1 MLGHKRLMQTC
12 DVAVIGAGIVG
23 AACAYEMAS
32 SGLRV
37 TVVEPNEVVSGSTN
51 LGYGS
56 LSIADDAPGL
66 FELTRHGLFLW
77 NQLAEYLPEDCAYR
91 RGGSIWIAS
100 SEADFDRA
108 FQRAQL
114 FNQQGVHAELL
125 DGRHV
130 AEAEPALSHRVA
142 GGLYIPDEGWLLPGR
157 AAEFLLQLALQKG
170 AKIIGQKAIQLHDHE
185 VKLADETILYAGNIV
200 NAAGIDATGL
210 TPELPL
216 EFSKGH
222 LMAVQSE
229 TTCTRHQISAMTP
242 LHDAQLDVTV
252 RFEAR
257 QTSNG
262 EVRIGSSHQ
271 AIISAD
277 SAVKVDAGLKVE
289 PKIIAAI
296 LRQAI
301 DMIPAIGSAHPLR
314 SWAGLRSAGT
324 DGLPLIGPIPGR
336 DGILAATGHAGYGAT
351 AALSTAKLIADEI
364 LSRTPAIDPNP
375 YRPDRFEGKISEHAK

>member
-1 MLGHKRLMQTC
+1 LLGHNGLMQTC

-56 LSIADDAPGL
+56 LSIGDDASGL
-66 FELTRHGLFLW
+66 FELTRYGLFLW

-91 RGGSIWIAS
+91 RGGSIWIAVD
-100 SEADFDRA
+100 EADFDRA

-130 AEAEPALSHRVA
+130 AEAEPALGHRVA
-142 GGLYIPDEGWLLPGR
+142 GGLYVPDEGWFLPGR
-157 AAEFLLQLALQKG
+157 AAEFLLQLALQNG
-170 AKIIGQKAIQLHDHE
+170 AKIIRQKALQLHDHE
-185 VKLADETILYAGNIV
+185 VTLNDESILYAGNIV

-210 TPELPL
+210 TPGLAL

-229 TTCTRHQISAMTP
+229 ATCTRHQISAMSS

-257 QTSNG
+257 QTSTG
-262 EVRIGSSHQ
+262 EVWIGSSQ
-271 AIISAD
+271 QKASAD
-277 SAVKVDAGLKVE
+277 SAVKVE

-301 DMIPAIGSAHPLR
+301 DMIPVIGNAHPLR

-324 DGLPLIGPIPGR
+324 DGLPLIGPIPGKG
-336 DGILAATGHAGYGAT
+336 GILAATGHAAYGAT

-364 LSRTPAIDPNP
+364 LSRTPAIDPKP
-375 YRPDRFEGKISEHAK
+375 YRPDRFEGKTSEYAK